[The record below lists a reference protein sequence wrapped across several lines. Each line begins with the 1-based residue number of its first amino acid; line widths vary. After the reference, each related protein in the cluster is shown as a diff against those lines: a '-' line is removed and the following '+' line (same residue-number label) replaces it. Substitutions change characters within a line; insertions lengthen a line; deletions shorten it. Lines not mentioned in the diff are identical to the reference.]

1 MNRFGTLA
9 YYMLLS
15 VAAVPAGS
23 AQGLS
28 VDWKFYGGASIQGKS
43 QFCLKLRAL
52 LKRLTVTYE
61 FGQKCLPQTVLD
73 NIDTKTELGDRIVQD
88 TAQKRVDYHMP
99 PVAKIETLNFDQIMQ
114 TIQYEQ
120 TANIGDIAPWARIFY
135 ELNCSEPMMLRELS
149 IFIQDDFK
157 SGSRNKPSGSIR
169 HQRRPASGC

>member
-43 QFCLKLRAL
+43 QFCLKRRAL

-61 FGQKCLPQTVLD
+61 FGQKCLPQTALD

-88 TAQKRVDYHMP
+88 PNRSFELTRRGARTGRSSTASFDDFVGPREQRLRDGKAERLRGLEVDYQLEPGRLLCRQIGRLGALEDLVHEHRSL
-99 PVAKIETLNFDQIMQ
+99 AIE
-114 TIQYEQ
+114 
-120 TANIGDIAPWARIFY
+120 
-135 ELNCSEPMMLRELS
+135 
-149 IFIQDDFK
+149 
-157 SGSRNKPSGSIR
+157 IR
-169 HQRRPASGC
+169 LQAL